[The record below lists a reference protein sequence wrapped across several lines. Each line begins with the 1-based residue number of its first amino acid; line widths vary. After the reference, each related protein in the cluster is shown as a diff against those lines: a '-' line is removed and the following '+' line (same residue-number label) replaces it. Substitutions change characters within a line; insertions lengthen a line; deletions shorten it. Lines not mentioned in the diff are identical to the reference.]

1 MKALLYVSK
10 GVCVVG
16 GNHAEWLYHVV
27 ASEEGVDG
35 VQVVVEELRHAV
47 DDVEG
52 DGLEDTHHLHV
63 FPCGITGNHS

>member
-1 MKALLYVSK
+1 MGAYQT
-10 GVCVVG
+10 
-16 GNHAEWLYHVV
+16 HAGLRYHVV

-52 DGLEDTHHLHV
+52 DGLQNTHHLHV
-63 FPCGITGNHS
+63 FPCGATESGG